1 MFKEITEEFLKDRII
16 YISGE
21 VNVEMSDHVI
31 QLLLYLDKKAPGKEI
46 KIYINSSPGG
56 QVRPGIGMIDTIR
69 TIKSPVSVVAIGYVA
84 SMASVLLSC
93 GDKGKRFIQ
102 KGAQVMIHQV
112 SSGIGQSKNEDIQVM
127 ARNTDNLNK
136 YLIGLLAENC
146 GKTYEEVQNDCRTD
160 YWMTAEEAVKYGIVD
175 EIIMETDKSKTADNQ
190 VITEADLDWEV

>member
-1 MFKEITEEFLKDRII
+1 MLTDDVAKEFLKDRII

-21 VNVEMSDHVI
+21 VNVEMSDYVI
-31 QLLLYLDKKAPGKEI
+31 RLLLYLDKKAPGKEI

-112 SSGIGQSKNEDIQVM
+112 SSGIGRSKNEDIQVM

-136 YLIGLLAENC
+136 YLITLLAENC
-146 GKTYEEVQNDCRTD
+146 GKTYEEVLNDCRTD
-160 YWMTAEEAVKYGIVD
+160 CWMTAEEAVKYGIVD
-175 EIIMETDKSKTADNQ
+175 EIIQETDKASNDD
-190 VITEADLDWEV
+190 VITESDLDWEV

>member
-1 MFKEITEEFLKDRII
+1 MLTDDVAKEFLKDRII

-21 VNVEMSDHVI
+21 VNVEMSDYVI
-31 QLLLYLDKKAPGKEI
+31 RLLLYLDKKAPGKEI

-112 SSGIGQSKNEDIQVM
+112 SSGIERSKNEDIQVM

-136 YLIGLLAENC
+136 YLITLLAENC
-146 GKTYEEVQNDCRTD
+146 DKTYEEVLNDCRTD
-160 YWMTAEEAVKYGIVD
+160 YWMTAEEAVRYGIVD
-175 EIIMETDKSKTADNQ
+175 EIIQETDKATNDNA
-190 VITEADLDWEV
+190 ITEDDLDWEV